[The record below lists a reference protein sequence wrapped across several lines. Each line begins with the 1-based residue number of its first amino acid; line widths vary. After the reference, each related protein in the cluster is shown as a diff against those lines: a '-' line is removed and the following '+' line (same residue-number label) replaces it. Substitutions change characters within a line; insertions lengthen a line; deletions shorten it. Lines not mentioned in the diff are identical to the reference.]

1 MATVKQLMTLL
12 GKAGVN
18 DETRREMIFNFT
30 NGRSESVKDLNERE
44 LQLLCNELQSRFLAS
59 DYEIQMRKKRSIVL
73 TIATR
78 TGIKSATSWN
88 EFNKWMLNSSIY
100 KKELHAYDYEELDQL
115 IKQFRGLEGNYKK
128 SAQKT
133 GTKAWIHANG
143 FSQISQN

>member
-12 GKAGVN
+12 SKAGVN
-18 DETRREMIFNFT
+18 DEARREMIYNFT

-44 LQLLCNELQSRFLAS
+44 LQLLCNELQSRFLSS

-78 TGIKSATSWN
+78 TGIKSATGWS

-100 KKELHAYDYEELDQL
+100 KKELHAYNYEELDEL
-115 IKQFRGLEGNYKK
+115 IKQFRGLEGNYQK
-128 SAQKT
+128 SARKT
-133 GTKAWIHANG
+133 GTKAWTHANG
-143 FSQISQN
+143 FPTISQN